1 MRKRVEH
8 SLTGKIID
16 TEISDRLNEY
26 AREVAS
32 KVCNEIAPDYDILDI
47 ESMFDSSLGY
57 AFALE
62 LMRYSSKCN
71 KEKG

>member
-16 TEISDRLNEY
+16 IEISDRLNKY

-47 ESMFDSSLGY
+47 ESMFNSLIMVIY
-57 AFALE
+57 
-62 LMRYSSKCN
+62 N
-71 KEKG
+71 

>member
-8 SLTGKIID
+8 SLTGKIVDI
-16 TEISDRLNEY
+16 EISDKLNEY

-62 LMRYSSKCN
+62 LMRYSSKCDN
-71 KEKG
+71 EKG

>member
-8 SLTGKIID
+8 SVNGKVVD
-16 TEISDRLNEY
+16 LELHDKLCSY

-32 KVCNEIAPDYDILDI
+32 KVCDEIAPEYDIIDI

-62 LMRYSSKCN
+62 LMRYSSKCD
-71 KEKG
+71 KE

>member
-1 MRKRVEH
+1 MRKRVKH
-8 SLTGKIID
+8 SLTGKIVDI
-16 TEISDRLNEY
+16 EISDRLNKY

-62 LMRYSSKCN
+62 LMRYSSKCD
-71 KEKG
+71 KE

>member
-1 MRKRVEH
+1 MRKRVKH
-8 SLTGKIID
+8 SLTGKIVDI
-16 TEISDRLNEY
+16 EISDRLNKY

-62 LMRYSSKCN
+62 LMRYSSKCG
-71 KEKG
+71 KE

>member
-16 TEISDRLNEY
+16 IEVSDRLNKY

-62 LMRYSSKCN
+62 LMRYSSKCD
-71 KEKG
+71 KE

>member
-16 TEISDRLNEY
+16 IEISDRLNKY

-62 LMRYSSKCN
+62 LMRYSSKCD
-71 KEKG
+71 KE

>member
-8 SLTGKIID
+8 SLTGKIVDI
-16 TEISDRLNEY
+16 EISDRLSKY
-26 AREVAS
+26 AMEVAS

-47 ESMFDSSLGY
+47 EQMFNGSLGY

-62 LMRYSSKCN
+62 LMRYSSKCD
-71 KEKG
+71 KE

>member
-8 SLTGKIID
+8 SVNGKVVD
-16 TEISDRLNEY
+16 LELHDKLRSY
-26 AREVAS
+26 AYEVAS
-32 KVCNEIAPDYDILDI
+32 KVCNEIAPEYDIIDV

-62 LMRYSSKCN
+62 LMRYSSKCD
-71 KEKG
+71 KE